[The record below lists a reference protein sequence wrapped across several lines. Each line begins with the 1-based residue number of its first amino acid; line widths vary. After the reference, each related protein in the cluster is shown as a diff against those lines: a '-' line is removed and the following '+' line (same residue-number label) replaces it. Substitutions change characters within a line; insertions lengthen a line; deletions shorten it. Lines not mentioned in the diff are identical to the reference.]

1 MGDTNGQVVAGG
13 NGRGNRLDHLN
24 EPSDVLIDKET
35 DNLFICDLGNGRVVR
50 WYRRSG
56 TTQGEI
62 LLDNIDC
69 FGLAMDDQRYLYI
82 SDTKKHEEDRN
93 ELKPWF
99 PFLKLFDTALNKLP
113 TIKGIVWRAV
123 PGNVVTDY
131 KKDQVLTWW
140 TISSC
145 SVSADV
151 VKEFLK
157 PNEESTLFMIEV
169 INAKNLDGYTMYPN
183 EHEVILGIGTQ
194 LRVKSIGFQHGNL
207 YLAHLE
213 EVNINEDNQQEEVT
227 ETMATAHMTSKT
239 CKSHSVPTFREL

>member
-1 MGDTNGQVVAGG
+1 
-13 NGRGNRLDHLN
+13 
-24 EPSDVLIDKET
+24 
-35 DNLFICDLGNGRVVR
+35 
-50 WYRRSG
+50 
-56 TTQGEI
+56 
-62 LLDNIDC
+62 
-69 FGLAMDDQRYLYI
+69 
-82 SDTKKHEEDRN
+82 
-93 ELKPWF
+93 
-99 PFLKLFDTALNKLP
+99 
-113 TIKGIVWRAV
+113 
-123 PGNVVTDY
+123 
-131 KKDQVLTWW
+131 
-140 TISSC
+140 
-145 SVSADV
+145 
-151 VKEFLK
+151 LK